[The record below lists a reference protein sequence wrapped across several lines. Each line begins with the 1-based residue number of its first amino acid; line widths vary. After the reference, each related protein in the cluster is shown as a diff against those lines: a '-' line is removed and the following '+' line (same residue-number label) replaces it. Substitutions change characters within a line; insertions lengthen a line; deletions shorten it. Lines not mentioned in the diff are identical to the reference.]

1 MRTKKIRIG
10 NKAIATAALVKIIIS
25 IISFTLL
32 ATTIGQFM
40 SGSDIKQQEN
50 LCQSSIS
57 LRATSALQLNSAVA
71 EGNIKA
77 APVLCKTIDIKSKT
91 EDREKIKRL
100 FAEKIAKCWWMFG
113 EGRYNEILSGSEFH
127 AVPSLLGINN
137 QPNECFNCYNIMI
150 DVDNID
156 PGDYKSNDEDN
167 YPIGRDE
174 LIQFMREEHPV
185 KTKTRCRPKNE
196 KLCKKELT
204 ENFPESC
211 KDDKG

>member
-100 FAEKIAKCWWMFG
+100 FAEKIAKCSLQHFKKG
-113 EGRYNEILSGSEFH
+113 FQQ
-127 AVPSLLGINN
+127 PSSNKESFIVSPL
-137 QPNECFNCYNIMI
+137 IML
-150 DVDNID
+150 
-156 PGDYKSNDEDN
+156 Y
-167 YPIGRDE
+167 
-174 LIQFMREEHPV
+174 
-185 KTKTRCRPKNE
+185 
-196 KLCKKELT
+196 
-204 ENFPESC
+204 
-211 KDDKG
+211 